1 MTERHWSKRVS
12 SSRNRRVVWLVLLLL
27 LATLVVW
34 LGGAAVRQTQL
45 DRRIEQGEVEL
56 NRLALQVE
64 SGITKYENLPRLL
77 ASLETVRVALQHPDP
92 NNIHRLN
99 LELEQINLITEA
111 SDSYIMDPTGLTIAA
126 SNWNQDASFVGG
138 NFSFRPYFQNAMAG
152 EAARYYALGTTSLV
166 RGYYFSYPVYE
177 QGDLL
182 GVAVVKV
189 DVDEYEIALRNPAYD
204 FVLLDPD
211 GVIFSTS
218 RSAWLY
224 RTFSPIS
231 EQEQR
236 RILDSQRYTDNIVLP
251 LSITHRQ
258 AYRGAELLQ
267 IESSAVGS
275 GARDSQRYLY
285 QEQPIQLL
293 DFHFALL
300 TPTTSIEEQVRV
312 FRGFSAAVTIIVLL
326 LVLAVMLRQK
336 MLRERSVALQMSRH
350 NQAYISGIIDNTQ
363 AGLITLN
370 SATQIESF
378 NPTAERLLGYRL
390 KDLTLQPFIRLLG
403 REDSQRF
410 AALVGRMLAHPL
422 AQEHQVVELSLLH
435 RDGHSVSVELTV
447 SDMRLPTE
455 RKFLLTLHDMTERKK
470 YEAELQRA
478 QDNLER
484 RVKERTHELMVS
496 NQRLRTEVDQHQ
508 NTQKELIQTAKLA
521 VLGQMSAGINHELN
535 QPLTAIRAYAENAL
549 RFLDKGSTD
558 DVRLNLTRINEL
570 GLRMSEIIARFKVF
584 SRKGEAK
591 SGVVSLAAAVQG
603 VLTIVGARL
612 KQHQITVRYDF
623 PNDTLVLGDTVYL
636 EQVLV
641 NVLSNAIDALLE
653 HNVSE
658 PQIELYLESSHPAPF
673 LCLVVGDNGPGVP
686 ESIRDRVF
694 EPFFTTKD
702 LGSGLGL
709 GLSIT
714 LRIVESFNG
723 RIELRQG
730 RMGGAEFCLILPR
743 VAVQTLV
750 SDVAADPQANKD

>member
-1 MTERHWSKRVS
+1 MASRHRQT
-12 SSRNRRVVWLVLLLL
+12 VWLTLL
-27 LATLVVW
+27 LALAVLVVW
-34 LGGAAVRQTQL
+34 LGGGIVRQTHI
-45 DRRIEQGEVEL
+45 DRLIAQGQVEL
-56 NRLALQVE
+56 NRLAQQVE

-77 ASLETVRVALQHPDP
+77 ASLETVRTALHTP
-92 NNIHRLN
+92 NNENIRRLN

-111 SDSYIMDPTGLTIAA
+111 SDSYIMDVRGLTIAA
-126 SNWNQDASFVGG
+126 SNWNEEASFVGG

-152 EAARYYALGTTSLV
+152 EAARYYALGTTSLK

-218 RSAWLY
+218 RNAWLY
-224 RTFSPIS
+224 KTFLPLS
-231 EQEQR
+231 EQERQ
-236 RILDSQRYTDNIVLP
+236 RILDSRRYTDNVVQSLP
-251 LSITHRQ
+251 IAQRQ
-258 AYRGAELLQ
+258 VYRGADVLH
-267 IESSAVGS
+267 IDPNAGTSM
-275 GARDSQRYLY
+275 ARDTQGFLY

-293 DFHFALL
+293 DFRFALL
-300 TPTTSIEEQVRV
+300 TPTAPVEERVQV
-312 FRGFSAAVTIIVLL
+312 FRGFSSALAIIVMLM
-326 LVLAVMLRQK
+326 VLALMQRQK
-336 MLRERSVALQMSRH
+336 ILRERSVALQMSRH

-363 AGLITLN
+363 AGLVTLN
-370 SATQIESF
+370 STTRIESF
-378 NPTAERLLGYRL
+378 NPTAERLLGHRL
-390 KDLTLQPFIRLLG
+390 KDLTQQPFTRLLG

-410 AALVGRMLAHPL
+410 AVLVGRMLAHPTV
-422 AQEHQVVELSLLH
+422 QDHQILELSLLH
-435 RDGHSVSVELTV
+435 RQGHSVPVELTI
-447 SDMRLPTE
+447 SDMRLPNE

-549 RFLDKGSTD
+549 RFLDKGHPD
-558 DVRLNLTRINEL
+558 DARLNLTRINQL

-584 SRKGEAK
+584 SRKGEAQ
-591 SGVVSLAAAVQG
+591 SGVVSLASAVQG
-603 VLTIVGARL
+603 VLTILGARL
-612 KQHQITVRYDF
+612 NQHQIHVQQDF
-623 PNDTLVLGDTVYL
+623 PADTLVLGDTVYL

-641 NVLSNAIDALLE
+641 NLFSNAIDALVE
-653 HNVSE
+653 QAVVA
-658 PQIELYLESSHPAPF
+658 PQIELYLEPTAPNEP
-673 LCLVVGDNGPGVP
+673 LRIVVGDNGSGVP
-686 ESIRDRVF
+686 ENLRERVF

-702 LGSGLGL
+702 AGSGLGL

-723 RIELRQG
+723 RIELRTG
-730 RMGGAEFCLILPR
+730 RLGGAEFCLMLPR
-743 VAVQTLV
+743 AKPEPLTR
-750 SDVAADPQANKD
+750 S